1 MKRYILI
8 LLLVVTVFS
17 CLAEEMTVLGIPL
30 SGSID
35 SFSVQ
40 LKNQGYRISPESKK
54 LPIGQRAFE
63 VRFAGEDALLLVS
76 YFKDSKEVYDAVLT
90 FSSFNK
96 SELTPLYELF
106 KKKLGDKIKGSGV
119 TISGE
124 IDKFHGNP
132 MWRYKYSRNGKYIGA
147 SYIYYWDI
155 PADENYDTIYQLNIK
170 YRNSIAPSFED
181 ESQYLF

>member
-1 MKRYILI
+1 MKRYILF
-8 LLLVVTVFS
+8 LFLVISVFS

-35 SFSVQ
+35 SFSAQ
-40 LKNQGYRISPESKK
+40 LKNQGYRVSPVSHK

-63 VRFAGEDALLLVS
+63 VRFAGEEALLLVS

-106 KKKLGDKIKGSGV
+106 KKKLGNKVKGSGV

-132 MWRYKYSRNGKYIGA
+132 MWRFKYSRNDKYIGA